1 MVHDSEPGRPPV
13 ESVFVALIATSV
25 AGVALAQALA
35 RLLPPASAAAP
46 PPAAALTVT
55 VAAVSCAFALAQAAL
70 PGPKSAGCV
79 GLAIPMAGAVALA
92 VRGFEPAVVVAGL
105 FAGVFLTPA
114 AYYIAIR
121 YSLSLR
127 GYARRH
133 PFTALLWGAAGT
145 ALAGAGA
152 PHPDPPRSGA
162 LATDH
167 RPRL

>member
-1 MVHDSEPGRPPV
+1 M
-13 ESVFVALIATSV
+13 
-25 AGVALAQALA
+25 
-35 RLLPPASAAAP
+35 
-46 PPAAALTVT
+46 
-55 VAAVSCAFALAQAAL
+55 

-133 PFTALLWGAAGT
+133 PFTALLAGAAGT
-145 ALAGAGA
+145 ALAGQALRILTRLA
-152 PHPDPPRSGA
+152 ADATSHP
-162 LATDH
+162 DH
-167 RPRL
+167 RPRTMIASQ